1 MPTGAN
7 SDQRRKSCHVRQSS
21 CALGAVNAKLR
32 RMQAIVELATRLR
45 QARQILVLTGA
56 GISAESGI
64 ATFRDAQSGLW
75 SRFRPEDLATPEAF
89 RRDPELV
96 WRWYAWRREQ
106 VAQAQPNAAHHALA
120 ELAHR
125 VPTTLVTQNVD
136 DLHQRAGSTDVI
148 ALHGSISRT
157 ICSVTKLE
165 ITADWLAA
173 NPGEPPRSPHHADGL
188 ARPGVVWFGENLP
201 PEALDR
207 ANDAARACDV
217 VLAIGT
223 SALVYPAAG
232 LPALAQ
238 RHGAWFAEINPQ
250 PTPLTP
256 EADLVLA
263 HPAGQAMP
271 AVLNAWEDA

>member
-1 MPTGAN
+1 MEP
-7 SDQRRKSCHVRQSS
+7 
-21 CALGAVNAKLR
+21 LL
-32 RMQAIVELATRLR
+32 ELAARLR

-89 RRDPELV
+89 RRDPALV

-106 VAQAQPNAAHHALA
+106 VAQAQPNAAHVALA
-120 ELAHR
+120 ELAR
-125 VPTTLVTQNVD
+125 RTTTTLVTQNVD
-136 DLHQRAGSTDVI
+136 DLHQRAGSVDVI
-148 ALHGSISRT
+148 ALHGSIART
-157 ICSVTKLE
+157 ICSVTKLD
-165 ITADWLAA
+165 IDTAWLDAH
-173 NPGEPPRSPHHADGL
+173 PGEPPRSPHHADGL

-201 PEALDR
+201 ADALDR
-207 ANDAARACDV
+207 ANEAARACDV

-256 EADLVLA
+256 TADLA
-263 HPAGQAMP
+263 IAQAAGRVMP
-271 AVLNAWEDA
+271 AVLDAWEDA